1 MKNLLFLCLVVAG
14 LYPAQDVLLS
24 DINPSNFNQDF
35 LSIIRKRHYSVHRS
49 LKWLIGMSVILKY

>member
-49 LKWLIGMSVILKY
+49 LKCLLG